1 MSLLSKVTAN
11 VVKAGTTALKG
22 AKKVAG
28 KAPKMA
34 QKVSIIS
41 DDVVKIPGTLNL
53 TTGTKT
59 FKDIGA
65 GIRVVQPG
73 EGTKLGK
80 LGIESVTTYPK
91 DFFTNSE
98 VLHQLQFKGAKKP
111 LPVMNAQELKD
122 FLPLAKEL
130 KDAANPLNKAVNAVK
145 NIFNV

>member
-1 MSLLSKVTAN
+1 MGLISKIASTAATKG
-11 VVKAGTTALKG
+11 VQAFKG
-22 AKKVAG
+22 AKKVVG
-28 KAPKMA
+28 LTPKPA
-34 QKVSIIS
+34 NKVLIMS
-41 DDVVKIPGTLNL
+41 DEITKIPGTLNL

-59 FKDIGA
+59 FKDIGG
-65 GIRVVQPG
+65 GIRVVMPG

-91 DFFTNSE
+91 DFFINSE

-130 KDAANPLNKAVNAVK
+130 KDAANPLNKAANAVK
-145 NIFNV
+145 NMLG